1 MQNQDL
7 LRQREANALF
17 TIGLKTITL
26 LATPQ
31 LSRGDFRSFRGLG
44 AMQYLFFCSQL
55 QIMTKDK

>member
-44 AMQYLFFCSQL
+44 AMQYLFFAL
-55 QIMTKDK
+55 NFKL